1 MGENEP
7 VVAQTTTMDYP
18 SVGYASDYSAA
29 DPAAAAADGSA
40 YMIGTSGDSTSS
52 VAPTEA
58 VYALPDGSSLGDG
71 TVYNMD
77 PSSVPQDGLL
87 AQNYDTKLLSVGATA
102 SSENLVS
109 HEISAA
115 ESTHAVGYE
124 STNGNDIDMRNFTL
138 AGNAENGNVSNDAGG
153 PVVEQQF
160 EEGSAISTE
169 EDRLWSIVRA
179 NSLDFNAWT
188 ALIQETEKLA
198 EDNILKTRKVYDAF
212 LAEFPLCYGYWKKYA
227 DHEARLGTIEKVV
240 EVYERS
246 VQAVTYS
253 VDIWLH
259 YCMFAISTYGDP
271 DTVRRLFERGLAYAG
286 TDYLSYPLWD
296 KYIEYEYSQ
305 QEWSHLAMIYT
316 RILEHPIQQLD
327 RYFNSFKELA
337 GSRPL
342 SEIRTAEEA
351 AMLTSSLESSGQG
364 VEGEVNPDGVD
375 ESLKPVSAG
384 LTEAEEL
391 EKYVAIREEMYKKAK
406 EFDSKI
412 IDFET
417 AIRRPY
423 FHVKPL
429 DDPQLDNWHR
439 YLDFIEGGEDFNK
452 VCLTA
457 F

>member
-7 VVAQTTTMDYP
+7 VVAQTTMDYP

-160 EEGSAISTE
+160 EEGS
-169 EDRLWSIVRA
+169 
-179 NSLDFNAWT
+179 
-188 ALIQETEKLA
+188 
-198 EDNILKTRKVYDAF
+198 
-212 LAEFPLCYGYWKKYA
+212 G
-227 DHEARLGTIEKVV
+227 
-240 EVYERS
+240 
-246 VQAVTYS
+246 
-253 VDIWLH
+253 
-259 YCMFAISTYGDP
+259 
-271 DTVRRLFERGLAYAG
+271 
-286 TDYLSYPLWD
+286 
-296 KYIEYEYSQ
+296 
-305 QEWSHLAMIYT
+305 IY
-316 RILEHPIQQLD
+316 
-327 RYFNSFKELA
+327 F
-337 GSRPL
+337 
-342 SEIRTAEEA
+342 
-351 AMLTSSLESSGQG
+351 
-364 VEGEVNPDGVD
+364 
-375 ESLKPVSAG
+375 
-384 LTEAEEL
+384 
-391 EKYVAIREEMYKKAK
+391 
-406 EFDSKI
+406 
-412 IDFET
+412 
-417 AIRRPY
+417 
-423 FHVKPL
+423 
-429 DDPQLDNWHR
+429 
-439 YLDFIEGGEDFNK
+439 
-452 VCLTA
+452 
-457 F
+457 

>member
-7 VVAQTTTMDYP
+7 VVAQTTMDYP

-71 TVYNMD
+71 NVYNMD
-77 PSSVPQDGLL
+77 PSSVPQDGPL

-102 SSENLVS
+102 SS
-109 HEISAA
+109 
-115 ESTHAVGYE
+115 
-124 STNGNDIDMRNFTL
+124 
-138 AGNAENGNVSNDAGG
+138 NAENGNVSNDAGG

-271 DTVRRLFERGLAYAG
+271 DTVRSVPHMYGGRFAG
-286 TDYLSYPLWD
+286 DAL
-296 KYIEYEYSQ
+296 
-305 QEWSHLAMIYT
+305 
-316 RILEHPIQQLD
+316 
-327 RYFNSFKELA
+327 
-337 GSRPL
+337 
-342 SEIRTAEEA
+342 
-351 AMLTSSLESSGQG
+351 
-364 VEGEVNPDGVD
+364 
-375 ESLKPVSAG
+375 
-384 LTEAEEL
+384 
-391 EKYVAIREEMYKKAK
+391 
-406 EFDSKI
+406 
-412 IDFET
+412 
-417 AIRRPY
+417 
-423 FHVKPL
+423 
-429 DDPQLDNWHR
+429 
-439 YLDFIEGGEDFNK
+439 
-452 VCLTA
+452 
-457 F
+457 